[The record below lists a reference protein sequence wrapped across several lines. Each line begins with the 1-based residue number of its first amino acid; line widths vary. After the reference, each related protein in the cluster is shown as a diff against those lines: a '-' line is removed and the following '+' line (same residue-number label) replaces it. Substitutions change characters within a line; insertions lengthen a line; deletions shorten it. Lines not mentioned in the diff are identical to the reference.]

1 MSALAPLF
9 AFPVV
14 VWTVFVAISLVY
26 WLFVMSGL
34 VHLGEGV
41 DGGAE
46 GLGEGLGE
54 GIGGGVGDGATGA
67 IKGAL
72 EGAAGGGGPDVE
84 LHADAD
90 GDLDLDGDVDAGHA
104 EAHGAGPHAL
114 LAAFRMRDVPVTVQ
128 FTLIS
133 FFAWVA
139 SFVALWA
146 LGRTGHD
153 PSLLVRCLVT
163 FLAAPAVALPLA
175 KLAARP
181 LAPLLVTK
189 HAKSARDLIGKTCTI
204 RTGEATETFGEAVV
218 KDTGADLVLRVRVEG
233 SALRRGE
240 EGLIVGW
247 DEEREEYIVESMDE
261 AMGRPKKRG

>member
-14 VWTVFVAISLVY
+14 VWTVLVAISLVY

-46 GLGEGLGE
+46 G
-54 GIGGGVGDGATGA
+54 VGDGATGA

-72 EGAAGGGGPDVE
+72 EGAAGGGGPDVD
-84 LHADAD
+84 LHADVD
-90 GDLDLDGDVDAGHA
+90 GQLDVDAAHA
-104 EAHGAGPHAL
+104 EADGAGPHAL

-133 FFAWVA
+133 FFAWAA
-139 SFVALWA
+139 SFVAIWG
-146 LGRTGHD
+146 LGRVGHA
-153 PSLLVRCLVT
+153 PSLLVRCLLA

-181 LAPLLVTK
+181 LAPLLLTK
-189 HAKSARDLIGKTCTI
+189 NAKTSRDLIGKTCTI
-204 RTGEATETFGEAVV
+204 RTGEANATFGEAVV

-233 SALRRGE
+233 GALHRGD

-247 DEEREEYIVESMDE
+247 DDEREEYIVESMDE
-261 AMGRPKKRG
+261 AMGRGKKSR